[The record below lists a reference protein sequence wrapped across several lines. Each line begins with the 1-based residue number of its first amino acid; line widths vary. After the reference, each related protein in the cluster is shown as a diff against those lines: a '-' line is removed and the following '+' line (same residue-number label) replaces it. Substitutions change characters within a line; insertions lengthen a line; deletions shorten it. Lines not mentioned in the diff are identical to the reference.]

1 MSMSTSGAKAMS
13 DCSLKVQLERRS
25 AALRADASRTALS
38 KGDVFGVVMFI
49 GLQLY
54 SHFEFAIGFFEVV
67 CFEQHTCPVS
77 VFLVERISH
86 TRPPNVAGATS
97 T

>member
-38 KGDVFGVVMFI
+38 KADVFGVVMFI
-49 GLQLY
+49 VLQLY

-67 CFEQHTCPVS
+67 WP
-77 VFLVERISH
+77 FLRVLGRAHIAY
-86 TRPPNVAGATS
+86 TTA
-97 T
+97 